1 MKPLGTADM
10 SVFKHIK
17 VSVVALLLTLGLTG
31 LAFANDFSVSPTTIR
46 VAPGATV
53 ATLTVKS
60 GGPATS
66 LGQVRVVRWH
76 RDGGDGRLE
85 ATRDVVASPPALQ
98 MAPNQELTIRLVRTA
113 TRPVRGEECYR
124 VLVDQLPAA
133 PQAGQMVGFTLRH
146 SVPLCFGQPS

>member
-1 MKPLGTADM
+1 MKSLGRADM
-10 SVFKHIK
+10 SVLKHIK

-31 LAFANDFSVSPTTIR
+31 LAFANDFTVSPTTIR
-46 VAPGATV
+46 VAPGNMV

-60 GGPATS
+60 GGPGAS
-66 LGQVRVVRWH
+66 LGQVRVMRWH
-76 RDGGDGRLE
+76 RDGGAGRLE

-113 TRPVRGEECYR
+113 TRPVSGEECYR
-124 VLVDQLPAA
+124 VLVDQLPALR
-133 PQAGQMVGFTLRH
+133 QGGQMVAFTLRH

>member
-1 MKPLGTADM
+1 M
-10 SVFKHIK
+10 SLFISLK
-17 VSVVALLLTLGLTG
+17 VGAAALVATLGLTG
-31 LAFANDFSVSPTTIR
+31 LALANDFTVSPTTIR
-46 VAPGATV
+46 VAPGNMV

-60 GGPATS
+60 GGPGAS
-66 LGQVRVVRWH
+66 LGQVRVMRWH
-76 RDGGDGRLE
+76 RDSGAGRLE

-133 PQAGQMVGFTLRH
+133 RQDGQMVGFTLRH
-146 SVPLCFGQPS
+146 SVPMCFGQPS

>member
-1 MKPLGTADM
+1 M
-10 SVFKHIK
+10 SVLKHIK

-31 LAFANDFSVSPTTIR
+31 LAFANDFTVSPTTIR
-46 VAPGATV
+46 VAPGNMV

-60 GGPATS
+60 GGPGAS
-66 LGQVRVVRWH
+66 LGQVRVMRWH
-76 RDGGDGRLE
+76 RDGGAGRLE

-124 VLVDQLPAA
+124 VLVDQLPAMR
-133 PQAGQMVGFTLRH
+133 QGGQMVGFTLRH
-146 SVPLCFGQPS
+146 SVPLCFGHPS